1 MLPTISTGNVASA
14 LAGEYEVANS
24 LRFSVSDDSLSKT
37 YSSSGNTKTWTL
49 STWIKR
55 SNLDTS
61 QNQKIFGTNYASLSE
76 FMVIFNNSGTD
87 EDKINILNY
96 TGGGGA
102 IQANATT
109 ARVFRDPSAW
119 FNLIIALDTTQS
131 SESDR
136 LKVYINGSLA
146 TLSGTIPS
154 QNADLR
160 WNNSS
165 HTLYIGEGGSQAVSN
180 FQGYQCETVFVDGTA
195 LDQNSFGEF
204 DSDSPTIWKP
214 KDVSGLSLGSNGF
227 YLDYED
233 SSNLGNDVSGSNN
246 WTVNQ
251 LTATDQSTDTCTNNF
266 SVLNNLIQSSATYSD
281 GNLTVAISSN
291 KSLMSTIG
299 VSSGKFYFETKINT
313 KGSTYLG
320 FCSERNTGANFSS
333 YRPLTESAL
342 VNTTGNV
349 YDAGGN
355 TGIDSLPSIADDD
368 IIGCA
373 LDVDNKKFW
382 WSKNGQWYSANASSD
397 STINISDVEAGNN
410 GYDFSS
416 WTGQF
421 VFASFGASTNANNIS
436 VNFGSPSYSVSS
448 PNSDANGY
456 GAFSYTVPTNFY
468 AINSKNLAEF
478 G

>member
-24 LRFSVSDDSLSKT
+24 LRFNSASSDYLEKT
-37 YSSSGNTKTWTL
+37 QTGSNGDLKKWTL
-49 STWIKR
+49 SMWVKR
-55 SNLDTS
+55 AKLGTAQDLFSFGENNSAGGKLSFDSNDFLVLNNDY
-61 QNQKIFGTNYASLSE
+61 QNGGTNETDMKFRDVSAWYHIVWACDVTQSDNADRWKVYVNGNQVTLTGSPSISNADG
-76 FMVIFNNSGTD
+76 VINRWNGFDNWIG
-87 EDKINILNY
+87 
-96 TGGGGA
+96 
-102 IQANATT
+102 ANA
-109 ARVFRDPSAW
+109 RVQ
-119 FNLIIALDTTQS
+119 QS
-131 SESDR
+131 GNPADYSD
-136 LKVYINGSLA
+136 VYLA
-146 TLSGTIPS
+146 
-154 QNADLR
+154 
-160 WNNSS
+160 
-165 HTLYIGEGGSQAVSN
+165 EV
-180 FQGYQCETVFVDGTA
+180 VFIDGTQ

-214 KDVSGLSLGSNGF
+214 KDVSELTFGTNGYHLDFENASSLGA
-227 YLDYED
+227 
-233 SSNLGNDVSGSNN
+233 DVSGNSNN
-246 WTVNQ
+246 FTANN
-251 LTATDQSTDTCTNNF
+251 LTSIDQSTDTCTNNF

-313 KGSTYLG
+313 VGSTYLG

-342 VNTTGNV
+342 VNKTGNV

-421 VFASFGASTNANNIS
+421 VFASFGTSTNANNIS